1 MKNVRLL
8 KNNVEL
14 FESVTNVHVTGCLI
28 ESNFM

>member
-14 FESVTNVHVTGCLI
+14 FESVINVYVIGCLI
-28 ESNFM
+28 ELNFM

>member
-14 FESVTNVHVTGCLI
+14 FESVINVYVIECLI
-28 ESNFM
+28 EFNFM